1 MKRKKLQRETDRSLL
16 DSIFVLES
24 EWKQIQSIIESS
36 IEPMDESRYRLQL
49 SQAKYIYLLK
59 EAKRRNINYLQY

>member
-1 MKRKKLQRETDRSLL
+1 MKRKRLQRETDRSLL

-24 EWKQIQSIIESS
+24 EWKQIQSIIDNS

-49 SQAKYIYLLK
+49 SQAKYMYLLK